1 MCLIYTVRNGCDQ
14 RFVTVVQGV
23 LKYFVQDPVTAAGV
37 TAAGVTATA
46 AERKYE
52 CAGLLTVGDDFG
64 YDSLLSL
71 NSDTTSSTTVAAAA
85 TTAAVA
91 TADASSSSSS
101 KHVPAH
107 SYRVKSAPSGSAV
120 CLVLSKRSYKWAVAK
135 ARVEEAAAALDS
147 SGCEDADSAVI
158 RGKYSVSLTV
168 WTVPL

>member
-37 TAAGVTATA
+37 TATA
-46 AERKYE
+46 AERKYL

-71 NSDTTSSTTVAAAA
+71 NSDTSSTTAAAA
-85 TTAAVA
+85 TA
-91 TADASSSSSS
+91 ADASSSSS

-107 SYRVKSAPSGSAV
+107 SYRVKSAPSGSAM

-147 SGCEDADSAVI
+147 SSCEDADSAVI
-158 RGKYSVSLTV
+158 RGKHSVSFTV
-168 WTVPL
+168 RTVPL